1 MTCSRSVSAASISA
15 SMVSPESR
23 SLFSAAG
30 PEPVRV
36 TTYRRFPGRRAVH
49 SPRRSSAETTA
60 TAVPA
65 RPPHGVQRREHTEL
79 VRRQLIRA
87 SAAETRRPAW
97 RAGRPNPAAAKRLW
111 ELSAELSGLSVGED
125 W

>member
-36 TTYRRFPGRRAVH
+36 TTYRRRFPGRRAVH
-49 SPRRSSAETTA
+49 SPRRSSAEQR
-60 TAVPA
+60 
-65 RPPHGVQRREHTEL
+65 RPPFPH
-79 VRRQLIRA
+79 VRPMV
-87 SAAETRRPAW
+87 S
-97 RAGRPNPAAAKRLW
+97 
-111 ELSAELSGLSVGED
+111 SAENTPN
-125 W
+125 